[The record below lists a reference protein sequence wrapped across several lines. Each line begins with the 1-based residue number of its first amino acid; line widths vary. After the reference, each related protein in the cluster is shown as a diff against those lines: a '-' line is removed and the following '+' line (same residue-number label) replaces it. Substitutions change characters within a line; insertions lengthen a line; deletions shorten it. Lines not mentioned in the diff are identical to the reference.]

1 MSCCG
6 RNRGAVQGIAANP
19 RMLAS
24 QNATGHSGITFEYVG
39 ESGLTAIGGFTGR
52 TYLFLSPGARVTA
65 DRRDALSLRSIPV
78 LRQVL

>member
-6 RNRGAVQGIAANP
+6 KNRGAVQGIAVNP

-24 QNATGHSGITFEYVG
+24 QSAARHSGVMFEYVG
-39 ESGLTAIGGFTGR
+39 ESGLTATGGFTGR
-52 TYLFLSPGARVTA
+52 TYVFPSPGAKVTA
-65 DRRDALSLRSIPV
+65 DRRDALSLRTIPV